1 MLFLGCGAGAPSSPP
16 GTPAPPPAAPVEVA
30 EAEEAAPTP
39 TVTGSEAPLGEAM
52 RRARG
57 AVGLSQGVAAP
68 RGWECEA
75 AQRRLRPRQRRRWS
89 DDLAAQAS
97 PSLLA
102 RLPAQERARWPLL
115 RWRYVERGV
124 CHPEA
129 LIEGGAVEVSF
140 FGQVVRAHPELALRL
155 ARAQRAVE
163 GELDA
168 APFAWAGSLSPRMVR
183 GPFRR
188 PPTRISNHALG
199 QAVDLDPSR
208 NPYLSTRELA
218 LIEEVTGA
226 RLRRAAAL
234 SARERWESFHAAS
247 ARWQEVAPPL
257 LERAGALRLA
267 MTTRRLRPAE
277 RRLLRVAAEIEGS
290 QNLTRA
296 LTEGFLSL
304 PLPLVL
310 ALERSG
316 LSWAT
321 HFQAGADLMH
331 FELPR

>member
-257 LERAGALRLA
+257 LERAGRAAPRDDHPA
-267 MTTRRLRPAE
+267 PPARRAPPPAG
-277 RRLLRVAAEIEGS
+277 RRRDRGEPEPDAGAHGGVLVAAAAAGAGAGA
-290 QNLTRA
+290 QRA
-296 LTEGFLSL
+296 LVGDAL
-304 PLPLVL
+304 PSGR
-310 ALERSG
+310 RSD
-316 LSWAT
+316 A
-321 HFQAGADLMH
+321 F
-331 FELPR
+331 